1 MDILGRIKNFKS
13 SDKKKKEKKEKEE
26 LKFIMNI
33 SDKLIVFPEIKNIK
47 DFRINYPLLEPFSYV
62 HIKWSKAEDGL
73 VYRVNEPKLD
83 DKEKKTYDLIRENLV
98 EVVDVHLSSVKKMD
112 KAFDYL
118 EEKIKKILE
127 ELEVSVDNVSYNKIF
142 YYIYRDFVGLNEI
155 EPLMHDPYIEDI
167 SCDGLNIPIYVVHKK
182 LGSIETNIMFNDS
195 DRLRNFVVK
204 LAERCG
210 RYISYAEPLL
220 DGSLPDGSRIQ
231 ASLAE
236 DVTTKGPTFSIR
248 KFTSEPLSPIDLIN
262 LGTVSIDIMAYLW
275 FCIESGVS
283 MLICG
288 GTATGKTTML
298 NAISL
303 FIPPEYK
310 IVSIEDTREL
320 QLPHE
325 NWIPSVTRMGFG
337 AMDIK
342 GERYGGISM
351 FDLLKESFRQNPD
364 YVIVGEIRGREASV
378 MFQGMASGHPS
389 LGTMHAAGV
398 STVIKRLQ
406 SPPISLS
413 PSLVEI
419 LDLVIS
425 LTHAKEKG
433 ESARRIKNVEEVES
447 VDSSGMARTSSIF
460 RWISSKD
467 NYKKGEG
474 NYVLNKI
481 TQLRGLSMDEV
492 VREIKNREK
501 ILKWMVK
508 NKIRHWKDVGKIVS
522 NYHRDP
528 EEVLKQMDSL
538 EDTLDSL
545 KNKKDKV

>member
-1 MDILGRIKNFKS
+1 MDIAEKIRSLRGALREKPKET
-13 SDKKKKEKKEKEE
+13 KK
-26 LKFIMNI
+26 LKFIMKVP
-33 SDKLIVFPEIKNIK
+33 DKLIIFPKIKELKNL
-47 DFRINYPLLEPFSYV
+47 RINYPLIEPFSYV
-62 HIKWSKAEDGL
+62 HIKWSESEEKL
-73 VYRVNEPKLD
+73 VYRLSEPNLNE
-83 DKEKKTYDLIRENLV
+83 KEKETYDKIKESLIEI
-98 EVVDVHLSSVKKMD
+98 VDIHLSSIKKTG
-112 KAFDYL
+112 KAFEYV
-118 EEKIKKILE
+118 EEKVKSIME
-127 ELEVSVDNVSYNKIF
+127 EIEIFLDNVSYNKIM

-155 EPLMHDPYIEDI
+155 EPLMHDPYIEDV
-167 SCDGLNIPIYVVHKK
+167 SCDGLGVPLYVVHRK
-182 LGSIETNIMFNDS
+182 LGSIETNIVFNDNEK
-195 DRLRNFVVK
+195 LKNFVVK

-231 ASLAE
+231 ASIAK

-248 KFTSEPLSPIDLIN
+248 KFTAEPLSPIHLIK
-262 LGTVSIDIMAYLW
+262 LKTVSVDVMAYLW

-337 AMDIK
+337 AMETSGK
-342 GERYGGISM
+342 RYGEVTM

-364 YVIVGEIRGREASV
+364 YVVVGEIRGKEASV

-406 SPPISLS
+406 SPPIELS

-419 LDLVIS
+419 LDLVVT

-433 ESARRIKNVEEVES
+433 KSARRIKSIEEIQS
-447 VDSSGMARTSSIF
+447 VDLNGSVRASSVF

-467 NYKKGEG
+467 SFEKGEG
-474 NYVLNKI
+474 NFTLNKI
-481 TQLRGLSMDEV
+481 SQSKGLSLADV
-492 VREIKNREK
+492 RREIDNREK
-501 ILKWMVK
+501 ILRWMVEK
-508 NKIRHWKDVGKIVS
+508 DINHWKEVGKIVS
-522 NYHRDP
+522 RYHISP
-528 EEVLKQMDSL
+528 EEVLK
-538 EDTLDSL
+538 EI
-545 KNKKDKV
+545 K